1 MKDYKNKIKAVGFS
15 GHHNG
20 IAIDMAAIALGAEW
34 IERHFTLDRTWKGT
48 DHAASLEPDGMRKLI
63 RNTDEVL
70 DSLQFKSGKILDI
83 EKAQR
88 VKLKNIVKIK

>member
-1 MKDYKNKIKAVGFS
+1 
-15 GHHNG
+15 
-20 IAIDMAAIALGAEW
+20 
-34 IERHFTLDRTWKGT
+34 
-48 DHAASLEPDGMRKLI
+48 MRKLI

-88 VKLKNIVKIK
+88 VKLKNILRIK